1 MTKIQ
6 RQQLNMEKAQILCN
20 RTDSINILM
29 SQIEPYVYSY
39 WAAIKRAWA
48 NGKMQTG
55 SEYLSWAD
63 SPTVKGLNKQY
74 KLLLKFN

>member
-1 MTKIQ
+1 MTKLE
-6 RQQLNMEKAQILCN
+6 RQKLNMEKAQILCN

-39 WAAIKRAWA
+39 WAAIKQAWTQ
-48 NGKMQTG
+48 KMDTG
-55 SEYLSWAD
+55 SASLSWAD
-63 SPTVKGLNKQY
+63 SPTVKSLNKQY